1 MSRNKRKNKPFKT
14 NDKIIKGTTKSG
26 FRYAINTE
34 VFRDM
39 ELYEVAAR
47 VDDDILLT
55 PKFLEKLLGK
65 KQKEN
70 LYNFVRNNKG
80 MVPVEKVSQIS
91 LEILENKELK
101 NYFTLLR

>member
-1 MSRNKRKNKPFKT
+1 MSRNKRKNKSFKKD
-14 NDKIIKGTTKSG
+14 DKIIKGITKSG
-26 FRYAINTE
+26 FRYAINPE

-39 ELYEVAAR
+39 ELYEIAAS
-47 VDDDILLT
+47 VDTNVLLA
-55 PKFLEKLLGK
+55 PKFLEKLLGE

-70 LYNFVRNNKG
+70 LYNFVRNEKG

-91 LEILENKELK
+91 EEILENKELK